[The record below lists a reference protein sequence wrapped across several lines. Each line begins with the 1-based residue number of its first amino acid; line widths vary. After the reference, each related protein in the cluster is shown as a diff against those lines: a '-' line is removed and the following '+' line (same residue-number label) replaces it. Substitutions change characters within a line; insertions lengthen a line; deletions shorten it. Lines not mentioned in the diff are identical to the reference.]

1 MGRLGKVERRA
12 DCNVLTSPS
21 MMTKDELVAAIKQI
35 LPLTREQRWD
45 EAFTKYKA
53 VVARPDFIE
62 LRPEDQR
69 KVLEMMVLQPAKQL
83 PNKLSEVILDAHRAA
98 LPALTE
104 LVSNHGEPADHE
116 LLGLV
121 HQRLGNEEA
130 ASNIYKAGLAIE
142 RQRNAASD
150 LCGRLMNRM
159 SAL

>member
-1 MGRLGKVERRA
+1 
-12 DCNVLTSPS
+12 
-21 MMTKDELVAAIKQI
+21 MTKDELVAAIKTI
-35 LPLTREQRWD
+35 LPLTRAQKWD
-45 EAFTKYKA
+45 EAFGKYREL
-53 VVARPDFIE
+53 VSRPDFIE
-62 LRPEDQR
+62 LKPEDQR
-69 KVLEMMVLQPAKQL
+69 KVLEMMVLQPAKQI
-83 PNKLSEVILDAHRAA
+83 PNKPSEIIIDAHRAA

-104 LVSNHGEPADHE
+104 LVSNYGEPADHE

-159 SAL
+159 AAL

>member
-1 MGRLGKVERRA
+1 
-12 DCNVLTSPS
+12 
-21 MMTKDELVAAIKQI
+21 MTKEELVAAVKEI
-35 LPLTREQRWD
+35 LPLTRQLKWD
-45 EAFTKYKA
+45 EAFEKYKA
-53 VVARPDFIE
+53 LVGRPDFLE

-69 KVLEMMVLQPAKQL
+69 KVLEMMILQPAKQL
-83 PNKLSEVILDAHRAA
+83 PNKLSPIIVDAHRTA

-104 LVSNHGEPADHE
+104 LVSNYSEPADHE

-130 ASNIYKAGLAIE
+130 ASNIYKAGLALE
-142 RQRNAASD
+142 RARNAASD